1 LLDEAEDRAK
11 KIILEKRDDIEKNEL
26 EELSKIV

>member
-11 KIILEKRDDIEKNEL
+11 KIILDKRDDIEKNEL